1 MIMVTLASKYILFL
15 RIEVIKNPR
24 ATDESKVLNVFMQTF
39 DEKIQNF

>member
-1 MIMVTLASKYILFL
+1 MIMVTLASKYIL

-24 ATDESKVLNVFMQTF
+24 ATDESKVLDVFMQTC